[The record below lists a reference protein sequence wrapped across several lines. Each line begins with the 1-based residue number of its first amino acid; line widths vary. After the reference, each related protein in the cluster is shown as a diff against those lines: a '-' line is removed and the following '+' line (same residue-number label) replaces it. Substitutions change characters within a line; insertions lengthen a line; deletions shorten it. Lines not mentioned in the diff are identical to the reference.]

1 MSQPRWTFGDF
12 LRRAGQWLQNFD
24 AEEFGRQLH
33 ATSTKWKQSEWG
45 YVLGELPGLDGILF
59 IAGLERDDQLRG
71 SNMDPRA
78 FDTDDLVEQR
88 IEEALTDAD
97 WLTELGTCIERTA
110 LDGAARRQLRKAL
123 NFIQQR
129 NYELAVPLLVIPL
142 EGALWH
148 VAIADGLVEPRGNA
162 MYLTTKA
169 APSQRKVTS
178 IATVLDLEQL
188 SLDVSLRRFVRGLAY
203 GEGVNRMR
211 HGRASTG
218 WRRRALFLLIA
229 LAGWLEHEGVAD
241 EARLLRRAF
250 LEAGHRRRAS
260 AQEEA
265 G

>member
-1 MSQPRWTFGDF
+1 MSQPRWTFGEF
-12 LRRAGQWLQNFD
+12 LRRVGQWFQNFD
-24 AEEFGRQLH
+24 AQEFKRQLR

-45 YVLGELPGLDGILF
+45 YVLGELPGLDGLVF
-59 IAGLERDDQLRG
+59 IAGLERDDQLRR
-71 SNMDPRA
+71 SNVDPSA
-78 FDTDDLVEQR
+78 LGTDDSVER
-88 IEEALTDAD
+88 RMEEALTDGD
-97 WLTELGTCIERTA
+97 WLTELDACIERTA

-123 NFIQQR
+123 DFIQQR
-129 NYELAVPLLVIPL
+129 DYELAVPLLVIPL

-148 VAIADGLVEPRGNA
+148 VAIADGLVESRGNA

-229 LAGWLEHEGVAD
+229 LAGWLEHEGTPN

-250 LEAGHRRRAS
+250 IEAGRRRRAA
-260 AQEEA
+260 AQEETA
-265 G
+265 